1 MLDEKSE
8 IPLYGQLTTILNDR
22 ILSGKWALGDKIPS
36 EMELI
41 QEFGVSRGTVRKALS
56 RLTQQSLIY
65 RKPGK
70 GSFVV
75 RPKIQQSLNEFYDL
89 SSSFQ
94 SKGLNLDVHVI
105 RAGTQSPPLQ
115 VQKMLEM
122 EKDGPVHWIE
132 RLLCA
137 KEEVLIYEHIFI
149 RAEVAPEFLEED
161 LVAKN
166 LYEVL
171 AERYGIQVEK
181 AKETFEIVELCRHE
195 QKFMG
200 TLSLP
205 VLQRSRVTYARGGA
219 FEYRRST
226 IRGDICAYH
235 VELKVG

>member
-1 MLDEKSE
+1 MLDEKSAV
-8 IPLYGQLTTILNDR
+8 PLYEQLNTILNDR
-22 ILSGKWALGDKIPS
+22 ILSGKWAFGQKIPS
-36 EMELI
+36 EAELV
-41 QEFGVSRGTVRKALS
+41 QEFRVSRGTVRQALS
-56 RLTQQSLIY
+56 RLTQQGLVY

-94 SKGLNLDVHVI
+94 SKGLDLDVHVI
-105 RAGTQSPPLQ
+105 RAETQSPPVQVRTMLQ
-115 VQKMLEM
+115 M
-122 EKDGPVHWIE
+122 EGDGAVHWIE

-137 KEEVLIYEHIFI
+137 REEVLVYEHIFL
-149 RAEVAPEFLEED
+149 RAEVAPGLLEED
-161 LVAKN
+161 LVAEN

-171 AERYGIQVEK
+171 AERYGVHVER
-181 AKETFEIVELCRHE
+181 ARETFEIVEMCRHE
-195 QKFMG
+195 QKLMG
-200 TLSLP
+200 PLPLP